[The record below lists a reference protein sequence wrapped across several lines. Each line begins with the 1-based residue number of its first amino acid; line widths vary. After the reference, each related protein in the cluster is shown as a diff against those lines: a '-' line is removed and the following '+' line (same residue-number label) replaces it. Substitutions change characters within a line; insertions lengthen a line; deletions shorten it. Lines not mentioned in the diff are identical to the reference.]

1 MSERADNVRFFYFQD
16 PEHVRPWQLWG
27 AGMTERKRVAYFS
40 GLNFQNIPTIHM
52 ARNMIRLRSSIL
64 GS

>member
-27 AGMTERKRVAYFS
+27 AGMTERERVAYFS
-40 GLNFQNIPTIHM
+40 GLNFREYPHNSYGQKYDTFT
-52 ARNMIRLRSSIL
+52 
-64 GS
+64 